1 VRAERYPFTPKST
14 AGLQLGQLWSIAL
27 PDGRYACGRVLA
39 TEVRG
44 HAGSTRL
51 SLSAL
56 LDWVADRPPTDDA
69 IAARPVLAAGILH
82 VKSIAECG
90 GVILGRRPLE
100 ADHIEPST
108 YGSEPHAWGY
118 TFPRTLAAAKVARRQ

>member
-1 VRAERYPFTPKST
+1 MPAERYPFAPKST
-14 AGLQLGQLWSIAL
+14 AGLQPGQFWSITL

-39 TEVRG
+39 TAARG

-51 SLSAL
+51 FLAAL
-56 LDWVADRPPTDDA
+56 LDWVGARPPTADA

-90 GVILGRRPLE
+90 GEVLGRRPLE
-100 ADHIEPST
+100 ADAIEPST
-108 YGSEPHAWGY
+108 YASEPRTWGY
-118 TFPRTLAAAKVARRQ
+118 TFPRALASARFEGRE